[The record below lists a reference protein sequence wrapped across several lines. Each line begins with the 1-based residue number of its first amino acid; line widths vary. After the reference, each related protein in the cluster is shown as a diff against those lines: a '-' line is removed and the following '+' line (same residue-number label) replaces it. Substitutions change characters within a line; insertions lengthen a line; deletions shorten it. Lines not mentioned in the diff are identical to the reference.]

1 MTEATFRD
9 MTHEE
14 FSKSIYR
21 IHAYK
26 FMSSLDECTEEDR
39 LAGVNDFTEDDGY
52 FGRWLVIKFKGKY
65 SMLKYSRCSD
75 SGCEST
81 NYWYDKIIYGK
92 GYDCWS
98 ADYRWNSDKP
108 LVAIIAG
115 RYTIIHPHSARP
127 LLQTPIDSIST
138 KWQYNK
144 TLGYYLLGS
153 KEGRSCK
160 VLTTGQLIFDE
171 EELKDKLL
179 KWKEVSDTDTI
190 EKEWIDAGGK
200 CVLSHGLWNG
210 GEGHGQI
217 VTPAEAKI
225 MNRNFNFGNGYY
237 VKMWSFSK
245 ELGDI
250 VLEFNTRSEADML

>member
-14 FSKSIYR
+14 FSKAINR

-26 FMSSLDECTEEDR
+26 FMSALDECTEEDR
-39 LAGVNDFTEDDGY
+39 LAGVNDFIADDGY

-65 SMLKYSRCSD
+65 SMLLYSRRCD

-81 NYWYDKIIYGK
+81 NYWYDKILYGK
-92 GYDCWS
+92 GYDDWS
-98 ADYRWNSDKP
+98 ADYRWNNDKP
-108 LVAIIAG
+108 LIAMIEG

-127 LLQTPIDSIST
+127 LMQTPIDIVTT
-138 KWQYNK
+138 KWQYDK

-153 KEGRSCK
+153 NEGRPCK

-171 EELKDKLL
+171 EKLNTKLL
-179 KWKEVSDTDTI
+179 KWKKVTDAGVI
-190 EKEWIDAGGK
+190 EKEWIDANGK
-200 CVLSHGLWNG
+200 CILSHGLWNG
-210 GEGHGQI
+210 GKGQGQI
-217 VTPAEAKI
+217 VTSSEAKI
-225 MNRNFNFGNGYY
+225 MNRKFNFGNGYH

-245 ELGDI
+245 ELGDV